1 MWKFVLCC
9 FVVLVDLERV
19 VLLLCIDLERAV
31 FPLQNYISD
40 LYEINQKYNFVVEI
54 FNHFKNVNCMKIIFF
69 FFFCFIIQLRSGC
82 LEALINPLSASVA
95 LI

>member
-31 FPLQNYISD
+31 FPPQNYISD
-40 LYEINQKYNFVVEI
+40 LYEINQKYNFVLEI

-69 FFFCFIIQLRSGC
+69 ALGSFIIQLRSGC